1 MIFEERLVINNFLS
15 ISHLDWNIREC
26 NIITGEMASG
36 KSICMKLL
44 YFIYD
49 IFNKTFFSSSI
60 FFIQKI
66 NDVYTILDNNF
77 RDVFCIADIKD
88 GEIRYT
94 ISGNPKNKVFDVCI
108 EIKDGKCLFKS
119 EYIEINFDKWRYKIV
134 ESLKQD
140 DINTFFYVRN
150 YIINDIS
157 SNIGSFFPF
166 GQLYFSDLRTLLIEK
181 NTIITSD
188 PHTNELLSLRG
199 TLEQRFNNLLT
210 SVSTYPKDKKYE
222 TFSNLYSKIYD
233 VLHIKNIIFEGDNIY
248 LVQERDEKVPL
259 SKCSSGQREIF
270 HLLSFIS
277 LIHEG
282 MVLEAKT
289 SIMFIEEPEVHL
301 FPKEQ
306 KLFLELLGYTY
317 NYLNANGLKWRFFMT
332 THSPYLLN
340 VFNNML
346 FKGCLLKENQNNL
359 KKISQIN
366 ETVKF
371 SDFNPDKVSA
381 IFLKHSSHDR
391 LAFVNDDSFM
401 QNGINSYFLFSEEI
415 ERITG
420 NISDDY
426 NTLQQ
431 LKERN

>member
-1 MIFEERLVINNFLS
+1 M
-15 ISHLDWNIREC
+15 
-26 NIITGEMASG
+26 
-36 KSICMKLL
+36 
-44 YFIYD
+44 
-49 IFNKTFFSSSI
+49 
-60 FFIQKI
+60 
-66 NDVYTILDNNF
+66 
-77 RDVFCIADIKD
+77 
-88 GEIRYT
+88 
-94 ISGNPKNKVFDVCI
+94 
-108 EIKDGKCLFKS
+108 
-119 EYIEINFDKWRYKIV
+119 
-134 ESLKQD
+134 
-140 DINTFFYVRN
+140 
-150 YIINDIS
+150 
-157 SNIGSFFPF
+157 
-166 GQLYFSDLRTLLIEK
+166 
-181 NTIITSD
+181 
-188 PHTNELLSLRG
+188 
-199 TLEQRFNNLLT
+199 EQRFNNLLT

-222 TFSNLYSKIYD
+222 TFSDLYSKIYD

>member
-199 TLEQRFNNLLT
+199 TLE
-210 SVSTYPKDKKYE
+210 
-222 TFSNLYSKIYD
+222 
-233 VLHIKNIIFEGDNIY
+233 
-248 LVQERDEKVPL
+248 
-259 SKCSSGQREIF
+259 
-270 HLLSFIS
+270 
-277 LIHEG
+277 
-282 MVLEAKT
+282 
-289 SIMFIEEPEVHL
+289 
-301 FPKEQ
+301 
-306 KLFLELLGYTY
+306 
-317 NYLNANGLKWRFFMT
+317 
-332 THSPYLLN
+332 
-340 VFNNML
+340 
-346 FKGCLLKENQNNL
+346 
-359 KKISQIN
+359 
-366 ETVKF
+366 
-371 SDFNPDKVSA
+371 
-381 IFLKHSSHDR
+381 
-391 LAFVNDDSFM
+391 
-401 QNGINSYFLFSEEI
+401 
-415 ERITG
+415 
-420 NISDDY
+420 
-426 NTLQQ
+426 
-431 LKERN
+431 